1 MPKLSSNKHDSIIYA
16 KAAMSDN
23 LSSRSISELL
33 SQARQQGLPSLEAQ
47 LLLMQASGLTRSQL
61 ITHTQ
66 ALDTA
71 QEAFFNLQV
80 QRRLQGEP
88 IAYLL
93 GHREFFSLDF
103 LVNPA
108 TLIPRPETECLVTL
122 ALDRVRHLEA
132 PRILDLGTGCGA
144 IAITLAHHLP
154 HAIIIATD
162 CSAAAL
168 AVAQSNARRLL
179 PKNHCL
185 SLRLGS
191 WWQALQQDEAILTT
205 KNSPSIR
212 THVNQEKEALTA
224 CITHSIPTYPPP
236 HLSFDLIVSNPP
248 YIAARDIHLSQGD
261 LRFEPLDA
269 LTDQSDG
276 LSALRTII
284 AQAPYWLNDNGQIL
298 LEHGYD
304 QALAVQALLQEAGFV
319 NILTEKDQAHIE
331 RVSGGQIRR

>member
-1 MPKLSSNKHDSIIYA
+1 MHKFSLNQHDSIIYA
-16 KAAMSDN
+16 KATMSDN
-23 LSSRSISELL
+23 ISSRSIPQLL

-66 ALDTA
+66 TLDKA
-71 QEAFFNLQV
+71 QEAFFHLQV
-80 QRRLQGEP
+80 KRRLQGEP

-122 ALDRVRHLEA
+122 ALDMVRHLEA

-154 HAIIIATD
+154 HATVIATD

-168 AVAQSNARRLL
+168 EVAQSNAQRLL
-179 PKNHCL
+179 PKNHTL
-185 SLRLGS
+185 SLRLGN
-191 WWQALQQDEAILTT
+191 WWQALEQDEVILTT
-205 KNSPSIR
+205 KNLPPVS
-212 THVNQEKEALTA
+212 THFNQEKETLPRT
-224 CITHSIPTYPPP
+224 ITHSTPIYPPP

-261 LRFEPLDA
+261 LRFEPPNA
-269 LTDQSDG
+269 LTDYHDG

-284 AQAPYWLNDNGQIL
+284 TQAPHWLTDNGQIL

-319 NILTEKDQAHIE
+319 NRLTAKDQAHIE
-331 RVSGGQIRR
+331 RVSGGQIKR

>member
-1 MPKLSSNKHDSIIYA
+1 
-16 KAAMSDN
+16 MSDN
-23 LSSRSISELL
+23 ISSRSIPQLL
-33 SQARQQGLPSLEAQ
+33 LQARQQGLPSLEAQ

-66 ALDTA
+66 TLDTA
-71 QEAFFNLQV
+71 QEAFFHLQV
-80 QRRLQGEP
+80 KRRLQGEP

-103 LVNPA
+103 LVNRA

-122 ALDRVRHLEA
+122 ALDMVRHLEA

-154 HAIIIATD
+154 HATVIATD

-168 AVAQSNARRLL
+168 EVAQSNAQRLL
-179 PKNHCL
+179 PKNHTL
-185 SLRLGS
+185 SLRLGN
-191 WWQALQQDEAILTT
+191 WWQALEQNEGILPT
-205 KNSPSIR
+205 KNSPSIS
-212 THVNQEKEALTA
+212 THLNQEKEVLTT
-224 CITHSIPTYPPP
+224 CITHNSPTHSPP
-236 HLSFDLIVSNPP
+236 LSFDLIVANPP
-248 YIAARDIHLSQGD
+248 YIAAHDIHLSQGD

-284 AQAPYWLNDNGQIL
+284 AQAPYWLTDNGQIL

-319 NILTEKDQAHIE
+319 NIFTEKDQAHIE
-331 RVSGGQIRR
+331 RVSGGQIKR